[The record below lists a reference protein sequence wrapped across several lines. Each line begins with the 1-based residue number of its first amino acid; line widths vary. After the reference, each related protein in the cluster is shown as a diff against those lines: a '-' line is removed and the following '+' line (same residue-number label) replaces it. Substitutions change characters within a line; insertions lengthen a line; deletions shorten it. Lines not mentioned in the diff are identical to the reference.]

1 MMDTVKSLLEGLI
14 GEWSPIATGEHFA
27 GIDFQW
33 LAAASVVCVCLI
45 GLFGLLR
52 ALFRR

>member
-1 MMDTVKSLLEGLI
+1 MDTIKSLLEGLI
-14 GEWSPIATGEHFA
+14 GDWSPIASGEHFA

-33 LAAASVVCVCLI
+33 LACAGIVAVI
-45 GLFGLLR
+45 FFGLFGLVR